1 MSSHVSGESP
11 DLAAIGGKCGVL
23 EKCIMRFVRSR
34 NGKRFVEFVS
44 GDQDPIVKKLAR
56 SQDQIGWRRFMEGMI
71 SKSNEFCGIQE
82 VHRRLGGSYL
92 SGAKWAFK
100 ASLSS

>member
-1 MSSHVSGESP
+1 
-11 DLAAIGGKCGVL
+11 
-23 EKCIMRFVRSR
+23 
-34 NGKRFVEFVS
+34 VS

-71 SKSNEFCGIQE
+71 SKEFCEIQE
-82 VHRRLGGSYL
+82 VVFFLVQNGL
-92 SGAKWAFK
+92 K